1 MTRDPAAIQTEIE
14 QTRTELA
21 STLDQLAE
29 KTSPKRLAEQG
40 KSRAVALAKSPPGLG
55 VIGGVTALTAWLVVR
70 RVRRGRRT

>member
-1 MTRDPAAIQTEIE
+1 MTRDPAAIQQEIE

-40 KSRAVALAKSPPGLG
+40 KNRAVALATSPKGIAVLGGITGLA
-55 VIGGVTALTAWLVVR
+55 ALLVVR
-70 RVRRGRRT
+70 KVRRRRS